1 MDEVIE
7 EQYQEKKDRPPFLIV
22 LLVLTTLNLISTL
35 YSSVTGLLGGKPIVN
50 KDEVL
55 GDDFEEA
62 MEELS
67 AQEGGEEAI
76 EFFDGIMNHLFYL
89 MNEGYYSNL
98 ILQLIT
104 LLVGVAAVVMLYKMK
119 KLGFHLYLIYT
130 LLGVF
135 GVYLIMPA
143 ALVSGV
149 MLFFFAFFGG
159 LMVLLY
165 AINFKHLK

>member
-7 EQYQEKKDRPPFLIV
+7 EHYEEKKDRPPFLIV
-22 LLVLTTLNLISTL
+22 LLVLTALNLISSL
-35 YSSVTGLLGGKPIVN
+35 YSSITGLLSAKPVVN
-50 KDEVL
+50 KEEVL
-55 GDDFEEA
+55 GPDFENA

-76 EFFDGIMNHLFYL
+76 SILDGIMNHLFYL

-98 ILQLIT
+98 VLQLIT
-104 LLVGVAAVVMLYKMK
+104 VLVGVAAVVMLFKLK

-143 ALVSGV
+143 ALVSGI
-149 MLFFFAFFGG
+149 MLFFIAILGG
-159 LMVLLY
+159 IMVLLY